1 MQYGYQRRCESGLL
15 WIAAFAMIAI
25 ATVATCI
32 HQEKTIAQ
40 HASIVVAM
48 RQ

>member
-1 MQYGYQRRCESGLL
+1 MQYGYQRRRESGLP
-15 WIAAFAMIAI
+15 WIIAFAMIAI

-40 HASIVVAM
+40 HTSFVVAM